1 VIVVDMIGWACA
13 AAVLVAYALVIRTP
27 EAVTGRRYL
36 ALNLVGSAGLT
47 VSGAGHAAWPSAAL
61 NLLWLCLALHAY
73 RGRGGSRQS
82 DVVVSAT
89 RSEAAQAQACS

>member
-1 VIVVDMIGWACA
+1 MIVVDVIGWACA

-47 VSGAGHAAWPSAAL
+47 ASAASHAAWPSAVL
-61 NLLWLCLALHAY
+61 NLLWLGLALHAS

-82 DVVVSAT
+82 GVVVSAT
-89 RSEAAQAQACS
+89 PE